1 MLWLCLRFP
10 LLPLEVFTRA
20 GMHAQRPVIVTEKHR
35 VLCHDALAGEHGVSP
50 GISASTAQALCP
62 GLLTL
67 ERRKERE
74 AAALLG
80 LADWGYRFTSLLAL
94 EPPDSLLL
102 EVSGSLRL
110 FGGLERLLRQV
121 EDELTERGHAHLDG
135 LAPTP
140 AGAALL
146 ARARPCTPADIP
158 PWCANG
164 DLAAFRAGLGELP
177 LDLLEVPD
185 RQRLRMQRMGFSRI
199 GALLA
204 LPRAAL
210 GKRFGHEFLDRL
222 QRLGG
227 EKPDPRLPHQ
237 PRDFFHAELQFLEPL
252 HHSTMLLFPAQRLL
266 RELGQFLDR
275 RQCFCQRLDWRLRD
289 ISGRTL
295 ALGLPC
301 SLAHNS
307 HAALIGLT
315 RLKFESLRLAEPAE
329 SLALVCRDFAPVHQ
343 QSAALFPDAD
353 EDAEQAGRLLLDRL
367 AIRLGEG
374 CVHGIGT
381 ADAHLP
387 EHAWRSTQGGGGAAS
402 GATSI
407 PAQRPSW
414 LLPEPLPLA
423 RDAQGLRW
431 HGRLQ
436 LLSGPER
443 IESDW
448 WATGGNRDYFIARH
462 EQNGTLCW
470 VFRDHHSR
478 RWFLHGLFG

>member
-67 ERRKERE
+67 ERRERE
-74 AAALLG
+74 AADAAPG
-80 LADWGYRFTSLLAL
+80 WPTGATFHVAAGAGATRRPAA
-94 EPPDSLLL
+94 

-110 FGGLERLLRQV
+110 FGGLGAPAAAGGRR
-121 EDELTERGHAHLDG
+121 TGRARPRTLDG

-146 ARARPCTPADIP
+146 ARAHPCTPADIP
-158 PWCANG
+158 PWCTDG

-222 QRLGG
+222 QRL
-227 EKPDPRLPHQ
+227 
-237 PRDFFHAELQFLEPL
+237 
-252 HHSTMLLFPAQRLL
+252 FPAQRLL

-307 HAALIGLT
+307 HT
-315 RLKFESLRLAEPAE
+315 RP
-329 SLALVCRDFAPVHQ
+329 
-343 QSAALFPDAD
+343 
-353 EDAEQAGRLLLDRL
+353 
-367 AIRLGEG
+367 
-374 CVHGIGT
+374 
-381 ADAHLP
+381 
-387 EHAWRSTQGGGGAAS
+387 
-402 GATSI
+402 
-407 PAQRPSW
+407 
-414 LLPEPLPLA
+414 
-423 RDAQGLRW
+423 
-431 HGRLQ
+431 
-436 LLSGPER
+436 
-443 IESDW
+443 
-448 WATGGNRDYFIARH
+448 
-462 EQNGTLCW
+462 
-470 VFRDHHSR
+470 
-478 RWFLHGLFG
+478 